1 MATLT
6 AQEIAQLFQLP
17 RGPKVEYDLWLPDT
31 YNGAITTGEE
41 RQLWDCA
48 CWNWALC
55 AGAERNVN
63 AATSAMSL
71 YSQTNPAMV
80 QAPTAFGSEPQLG
93 AHWNDAVFLLDEDG
107 QWAFM
112 RAMLRVAARQNGLTP
127 SDAATDYSLVMTTPG
142 HEWYHW
148 RHWGIAIHKD
158 GESIFIQ
165 TIPEAY
171 ISLGSSILWDSD
183 KPGFHTESVYLT
195 GLHDAHVHVLR
206 QFLALPRC
214 HQCRI
219 IKPRRSSVVTRWSR
233 CDAGHFYCF
242 THAWALPR
250 YSQRG
255 YSMPGCSDMSCR
267 RYVHEIKDFDRFLN
281 VRGAVPA
288 L

>member
-1 MATLT
+1 
-6 AQEIAQLFQLP
+6 
-17 RGPKVEYDLWLPDT
+17 
-31 YNGAITTGEE
+31 
-41 RQLWDCA
+41 
-48 CWNWALC
+48 
-55 AGAERNVN
+55 
-63 AATSAMSL
+63 
-71 YSQTNPAMV
+71 MV
-80 QAPTAFGSEPQLG
+80 QAPRAFGSEPELG
-93 AHWNDAVFLLDEDG
+93 TYWEDAVISMDAAG

-148 RHWGIAIHKD
+148 RHWGLAIHKD

-171 ISLGSSILWDSD
+171 VSLGSSILWDSD
-183 KPGFHTESVYLT
+183 KPGFHTESIYLT
-195 GLHDAHVHVLR
+195 ELHAAHVHVLR

-219 IKPRRSSVVTRWSR
+219 VKPRRSSAVTRWSR
-233 CDAGHFYCF
+233 CDGGHFYCF

-250 YSQRG
+250 YAQRG
-255 YSMPGCSDMSCR
+255 YSMPGCGDMACR